1 MSDFEI
7 RKTADA
13 WEVVTDAAP
22 VTMTKATGFV
32 TVSWWRD
39 ADCTGVPPL
48 KGSYSYEHCDTL
60 EEAYD
65 HHREYENGEFSR
77 ATAIGI
83 FACVNGMPV
92 GGRIV

>member
-48 KGSYSYEHCDTL
+48 KGS
-60 EEAYD
+60 
-65 HHREYENGEFSR
+65 
-77 ATAIGI
+77 
-83 FACVNGMPV
+83 
-92 GGRIV
+92 